1 MILVDDIEKIIL
13 NKNVVDDVV
22 GINIFFKDGSNRY
35 VTGPEMELVSLDYGL
50 GFLRNV
56 KKSEKAEIVNEK
68 IESIEIL
75 ERDKFFS
82 PNKIKV
88 RLDNGVVLNIDNN
101 LSLTECLNEYM
112 ASLNQNDKKDISKEM
127 DLFDYLISNF
137 AIKRGI
143 ELDKLPFEISKN
155 TMLRSMLNNEVL
167 SFVFKRVSANMC
179 NYFIGNLASQEN
191 DFILFVE
198 DQKGFFEKYSYNKMI
213 KNFVKYN
220 SIDVL
225 KSDEYGIPLEV
236 EITYESGNRIKVD
249 FKHIVMDFCNEIHS
263 NHNVDISSIFNGWNN
278 PNLNNQNNK
287 SSVVN
292 FNVNQEKISSTSSF
306 SKIIKNMFGF
316 VKKEKNDLLKK

>member
-1 MILVDDIEKIIL
+1 MDDIEKIIL
-13 NKNVVDDVV
+13 NKNAVDDVV

-35 VTGPEMELVSLDYGL
+35 VTGPEMELVCLDYGL

-56 KKSEKAEIVNEK
+56 KKSEKVEIVNEK

-137 AIKRGI
+137 AIKQGI

-155 TMLRSMLNNEVL
+155 PMLSSMLNNEVL
-167 SFVFKRVSANMC
+167 SFVFKCVSANMC

-198 DQKGFFEKYSYNKMI
+198 DQKGFFEKYSYNGMI
-213 KNFVKYN
+213 KNSVKYD
-220 SIDVL
+220 SINVL
-225 KSDEYGIPLEV
+225 KSDEYGTPLEV
-236 EITYESGNRIKVD
+236 EITYESGNKIKVD
-249 FKHIVMDFCNEIHS
+249 FKNIIMDFCNEIHS
-263 NHNVDISSIFNGWNN
+263 NHNVDISSIFNGWK
-278 PNLNNQNNK
+278 NLNINTKNND
-287 SSVVN
+287 SGIN
-292 FNVNQEKISSTSSF
+292 NLNINEEKAISYNSF
-306 SKIIKNMFGF
+306 SKIVKNMFGF
-316 VKKEKNDLLKK
+316 MKKEKNDLVKKR